1 MTSGLSWK
9 LLSREW
15 RSGELGILL
24 LALVMAVSVV
34 VGVSSFVSRLQSALL
49 SESARFLAA
58 DMVLVSRTPVSDE
71 WVQEAESQGLVTSLG
86 VGFPSMAVAD
96 IDHMALV
103 SIKAVS
109 AGYPLRG
116 DLRWSRE
123 PYGEVIAEGSI
134 PATGEVWLAPRLF
147 ALLDVSVGD
156 QILVGEA
163 ELRVTG
169 AVRESLTRRQ
179 LFLALGPGCS

>member
-1 MTSGLSWK
+1 
-9 LLSREW
+9 
-15 RSGELGILL
+15 
-24 LALVMAVSVV
+24 
-34 VGVSSFVSRLQSALL
+34 
-49 SESARFLAA
+49 
-58 DMVLVSRTPVSDE
+58 
-71 WVQEAESQGLVTSLG
+71 
-86 VGFPSMAVAD
+86 MAVAD

-109 AGYPLRG
+109 TGYPLRG

-134 PATGEVWLAPRLF
+134 PAAGEVWLAPRLF

-156 QILVGEA
+156 PILVGEA

-169 AVRESLTRRQ
+169 AVRGEPDATTAVFGFGPRLLMNVMDIPSTGVIQPGSRVEYRLLLGGDRGAVSSFTEWVEPSSVRDNVSTR
-179 LFLALGPGCS
+179 

>member
-1 MTSGLSWK
+1 
-9 LLSREW
+9 
-15 RSGELGILL
+15 
-24 LALVMAVSVV
+24 
-34 VGVSSFVSRLQSALL
+34 
-49 SESARFLAA
+49 
-58 DMVLVSRTPVSDE
+58 MVLVSRTPVSDE
-71 WVQEAESQGLVTSLG
+71 WVQEAEAMGLATSLG

-96 IDHMALV
+96 IDHMTLV

-109 AGYPLRG
+109 TGYPLRG

-134 PATGEVWLAPRLF
+134 PAAGEVWLAPRLF

-156 QILVGEA
+156 PILVGEA

-169 AVRESLTRRQ
+169 AVRGEPDATTAILV
-179 LFLALGPGCS
+179 LVLGY